1 MVTST
6 ETLTTRAP
14 SPARSRRT
22 VTRIGFAGILL
33 RLLVWGVLLTTAL
46 LVIVPLGWMLMSS
59 LKVNQ
64 EFLADP
70 FGLPTTLFWQNY
82 ADAWNLGVGQYMWN
96 SVTVTVA
103 SIIATTLISAWAA
116 FGLTKLTIPFS
127 RPVLFLIV
135 GGMMLAPTVA
145 LIPLLRLLQSLGIYD
160 SLLGITILYTAFRIP
175 FITFLIR
182 SYMVD
187 LPHEVDEGAL
197 LDGCSRSQ
205 QFWRLTLPMS
215 VPIIVSAVILQC
227 LFAWNEYLFA
237 FIFISSTENMTLPVG
252 LANLA
257 SKLSTNYPMIFA
269 GMTLASIPMIVAFF
283 AAQRF
288 FVRGLAEGI
297 GK

>member
-1 MVTST
+1 M
-6 ETLTTRAP
+6 
-14 SPARSRRT
+14 
-22 VTRIGFAGILL
+22 VTRIRFAGIVL
-33 RLLVWGVLLTTAL
+33 RLLVSGLLLAIAL
-46 LVIVPLGWMLMSS
+46 IVVVPLAWMLLSS

-64 EFLADP
+64 QFLSDP
-70 FGLPTTLFWQNY
+70 FGLPTTLNWSNY
-82 ADAWNLGVGQYMWN
+82 VDAWNLGVGQYMIN
-96 SVTVTVA
+96 SVIVTLV
-103 SIIATTLISAWAA
+103 SILATTLISAWAA
-116 FGLTKLTIPFS
+116 FGLTKLTMPFS
-127 RPVLFLIV
+127 RTVLFLIV

-145 LIPLLRLLQSLGIYD
+145 LIPLLRILQGLGIYD
-160 SLLGITILYTAFRIP
+160 SLLGLIILYTAFRIP
-175 FITFLIR
+175 FTTFLIR

-187 LPHEVDEGAL
+187 LPHEVDEAAL
-197 LDGCSRSQ
+197 LDGASRTQ

-215 VPIIVSAVILQC
+215 MPIVVSAVILQC

-237 FIFISSTENMTLPVG
+237 FIFVSSTDTMTLPVG

-269 GMTLASIPMIVAFF
+269 GMTLASVPMIVFFF

>member
-1 MVTST
+1 MVTAT
-6 ETLTTRAP
+6 DNRAV
-14 SPARSRRT
+14 SKL
-22 VTRIGFAGILL
+22 GFAGILL
-33 RLLVWGVLLTTAL
+33 RLIIWGILVVMAL
-46 LVIVPLGWMLMSS
+46 IVIVPLFWMLLSS

-64 EFLADP
+64 QFLADP
-70 FGLPTTLFWQNY
+70 FGLPTTLFWKNY
-82 ADAWNLGVGQYMWN
+82 VDAWNLGVGQYMWN
-96 SVTVTVA
+96 SVIVTVA

-127 RPVLFLIV
+127 RTVLFLIV

-145 LIPLLRLLQSLGIYD
+145 LIPLLRILQGLGIYD
-160 SLLGITILYTAFRIP
+160 SLLGLTILYTAFRIP
-175 FITFLIR
+175 FTTFLIR

-187 LPHEVDEGAL
+187 LPHEVDEAARL
-197 LDGCSRSQ
+197 AGCTRAQ

-215 VPIIVSAVILQC
+215 MPIVVSAVILQC

-237 FIFISSTENMTLPVG
+237 FIFVSSTDTMTLPVG

-269 GMTLASIPMIVAFF
+269 GMTLASIPMIVFFF

>member
-1 MVTST
+1 MVTAT
-6 ETLTTRAP
+6 DNRP
-14 SPARSRRT
+14 VSRL
-22 VTRIGFAGILL
+22 GFAGILL
-33 RLLVWGVLLTTAL
+33 RLIIWGLLLVMAL
-46 LVIVPLGWMLMSS
+46 IVIVPLFWMLLSS
-59 LKVNQ
+59 LKINQ
-64 EFLADP
+64 QFLADP
-70 FGLPTTLFWQNY
+70 FGLPTTLFWKNY
-82 ADAWNLGVGQYMWN
+82 VDAWNLGVGQYMWN
-96 SVTVTVA
+96 SVIVTVA

-127 RPVLFLIV
+127 RTVLFLIV

-145 LIPLLRLLQSLGIYD
+145 LIPLLRILQGLGIYD
-160 SLLGITILYTAFRIP
+160 SLLGLTILYTAFRIP
-175 FITFLIR
+175 FTTFLIR

-187 LPHEVDEGAL
+187 LPYEVDEAAR
-197 LDGCSRSQ
+197 LDGCSRAQ

-215 VPIIVSAVILQC
+215 MPIVVSAVILQC

-237 FIFISSTENMTLPVG
+237 FIFVSSTDTMTLPVG

-257 SKLSTNYPMIFA
+257 SRLSTNYPMIFA
-269 GMTLASIPMIVAFF
+269 GMTLASIPMIVFFF

>member
-1 MVTST
+1 MVTAT
-6 ETLTTRAP
+6 DNRAV
-14 SPARSRRT
+14 SKL
-22 VTRIGFAGILL
+22 GFAGILL
-33 RLLVWGVLLTTAL
+33 RLIIWGILVVMAL
-46 LVIVPLGWMLMSS
+46 IVIVPLFWMLLSS

-64 EFLADP
+64 QFLADP
-70 FGLPTTLFWQNY
+70 FGLPTTLFWKNY
-82 ADAWNLGVGQYMWN
+82 VDAWNLGVGQYMWN
-96 SVTVTVA
+96 SVIVTVA

-127 RPVLFLIV
+127 RTVLFLIV

-145 LIPLLRLLQSLGIYD
+145 LIPLLRILQGLGIYD
-160 SLLGITILYTAFRIP
+160 SLLGLTILYTAFRIP
-175 FITFLIR
+175 FTTFLIR

-187 LPHEVDEGAL
+187 LPHEVDEAAR
-197 LDGCSRSQ
+197 LDGCTRAQ

-215 VPIIVSAVILQC
+215 MPIVVSAVILQC

-237 FIFISSTENMTLPVG
+237 FIFVSSTDTMTLPVG

-269 GMTLASIPMIVAFF
+269 GMTLASIPMIVFFF

>member
-1 MVTST
+1 MVMSSAPTRMTSG
-6 ETLTTRAP
+6 
-14 SPARSRRT
+14 
-22 VTRIGFAGILL
+22 GFARTLL
-33 RLLVWGVLLTTAL
+33 KLVVWGFLLSAAII
-46 LVIVPLGWMLMSS
+46 VIVPLIWMVVSS
-59 LKVNQ
+59 FKVNQ

-70 FGLPTTLFWQNY
+70 FGLPSSFFWQNY
-82 ADAWNLGVGQYMWN
+82 VDAWNLGVGQYMWN
-96 SVTVTVA
+96 SVIVTLA

-116 FGLTKLTIPFS
+116 FGLTKIEIPFS
-127 RPVLFLIV
+127 RPVLYLII

-145 LIPLLRLLQSLGIYD
+145 LIPLLRILQSLGIYD
-160 SLLGITILYTAFRIP
+160 TLLGLTVLYTAFRIP
-175 FITFLIR
+175 FTTFLIR

-187 LPHEVDEGAL
+187 LPREVDEAAL
-197 LDGCSRSQ
+197 LDGCSRRQ
-205 QFWRLTLPMS
+205 QFWRLVLPMS
-215 VPIIVSAVILQC
+215 MPIIVSAVILQC

-237 FIFISSTENMTLPVG
+237 FIFVSSDETMTLPVG

-269 GMTLASIPMIVAFF
+269 GMTLASTPMIVFFF

>member
-1 MVTST
+1 MVTR
-6 ETLTTRAP
+6 LR
-14 SPARSRRT
+14 
-22 VTRIGFAGILL
+22 FAGIIL
-33 RLLVWGVLLTTAL
+33 RLLVWGLLVVIAL
-46 LVIVPLGWMLMSS
+46 LVVVPLGWMLLSS

-64 EFLADP
+64 QFLSDP
-70 FGLPTTLFWQNY
+70 FGLPTTLNWSNY
-82 ADAWNLGVGQYMWN
+82 ADAWNLGVGRYLIN
-96 SVTVTVA
+96 SVIVTVL

-116 FGLTKLTIPFS
+116 FGLTKLVMPFS
-127 RPVLFLIV
+127 RTILFLIV

-145 LIPLLRLLQSLGIYD
+145 LIPLLRMLQALGIYD
-160 SLLGITILYTAFRIP
+160 SLLGLIILYTAFRIP
-175 FITFLIR
+175 FTTFLIR
-182 SYMVD
+182 SYMID
-187 LPHEVDEGAL
+187 LPHEVDEAAR
-197 LDGCSRSQ
+197 LDGCSRAQ

-215 VPIIVSAVILQC
+215 MPIVISAVILQC

-237 FIFISSTENMTLPVG
+237 FIFVSSSDTMTLPVG

-269 GMTLASIPMIVAFF
+269 GMTLASVPMIVFFF

>member
-1 MVTST
+1 M
-6 ETLTTRAP
+6 
-14 SPARSRRT
+14 
-22 VTRIGFAGILL
+22 VTRIRFAGIVL
-33 RLLVWGVLLTTAL
+33 RLLIWGLL
-46 LVIVPLGWMLMSS
+46 LVIALIVVIPLIWMLLSS

-64 EFLADP
+64 QFLSDP
-70 FGLPTTLFWQNY
+70 FGPPTTLNWKNY
-82 ADAWNLGVGQYMWN
+82 VDAWNLGVGQYMIN
-96 SVTVTVA
+96 SVIVTVV

-116 FGLTKLTIPFS
+116 FGLTKLTMPFS
-127 RPVLFLIV
+127 RTVLFLIV

-145 LIPLLRLLQSLGIYD
+145 LIPLLRILQGLGIYD
-160 SLLGITILYTAFRIP
+160 SLLGLIILYTAFRIP
-175 FITFLIR
+175 FTTFLIR

-187 LPHEVDEGAL
+187 LPHEVDEAAR
-197 LDGCSRSQ
+197 LDGASRAQ

-215 VPIIVSAVILQC
+215 MPIVVSAVILQC

-237 FIFISSTENMTLPVG
+237 FIFVSSTDTMTLPVG

-257 SKLSTNYPMIFA
+257 SKLSTNYPMVFA
-269 GMTLASIPMIVAFF
+269 GMTLASVPMILFFF

>member
-1 MVTST
+1 MT
-6 ETLTTRAP
+6 P
-14 SPARSRRT
+14 IDSRR
-22 VTRIGFAGILL
+22 VSRIRFAGILF
-33 RLLVWGVLLTTAL
+33 RLLIWGVLVVTAL
-46 LVIVPLGWMLMSS
+46 LVVVPLIWMVLSS

-64 EFLADP
+64 QFLADP
-70 FGLPTTLFWQNY
+70 FGLPTTLFWKNY
-82 ADAWNLGVGQYMWN
+82 VDAWNLGVGRYLWN
-96 SVTVTVA
+96 SVIVTLA

-127 RPVLFLIV
+127 RTALFLIV

-145 LIPLLRLLQSLGIYD
+145 LIPLLRILQGLGIYD
-160 SLLGITILYTAFRIP
+160 SLLGLTILYTAFRIP
-175 FITFLIR
+175 FTTFLIR

-187 LPHEVDEGAL
+187 LSPEVDEAAL
-197 LDGCSRSQ
+197 LDGCSRTQ
-205 QFWRLTLPMS
+205 QFWRITLPMS
-215 VPIIVSAVILQC
+215 MPIIVSAIILHC

-237 FIFISSTENMTLPVG
+237 FIFVSSTDTMTLPVG

-269 GMTLASIPMIVAFF
+269 GMTIATLPMIVFFF

-288 FVRGLAEGI
+288 FVRGLAEGV

>member
-1 MVTST
+1 MSA
-6 ETLTTRAP
+6 TTN
-14 SPARSRRT
+14 RT
-22 VTRIGFAGILL
+22 VSRLGFAGILL
-33 RLLVWGVLLTTAL
+33 RLVVWGILVVTAL
-46 LVIVPLGWMLMSS
+46 VVIVPLLWMLVSS
-59 LKVNQ
+59 LKVNT

-70 FGLPTTLFWQNY
+70 FGLPTTLFWQNFV
-82 ADAWNLGVGQYMWN
+82 DAWNLGVGQYMWN
-96 SVTVTVA
+96 SVIVTVA
-103 SIIATTLISAWAA
+103 SIVATTLISAWAA

-160 SLLGITILYTAFRIP
+160 SLLGLTILYTAFRIP
-175 FITFLIR
+175 FTTFLIR

-187 LPHEVDEGAL
+187 LPHEVDEAGL
-197 LDGCSRSQ
+197 LDGCSRAQ

-215 VPIIVSAVILQC
+215 MPIIVSAIILQC

-237 FIFISSTENMTLPVG
+237 FIFVSSTDTMTLPVG

-269 GMTLASIPMIVAFF
+269 GMTIASIPMIAAFF

-288 FVRGLAEGI
+288 FVRGLAEGV

>member
-187 LPHEVDEGAL
+187 LPHEVDEAAL

-215 VPIIVSAVILQC
+215 VPIIVLAVILQC

>member
-197 LDGCSRSQ
+197 LDGCSRLQ

-283 AAQRF
+283 ATQRF

>member
-1 MVTST
+1 MVTAT
-6 ETLTTRAP
+6 DNRAV
-14 SPARSRRT
+14 SKL
-22 VTRIGFAGILL
+22 GFAGILL
-33 RLLVWGVLLTTAL
+33 RLIIWGILVVMAL
-46 LVIVPLGWMLMSS
+46 IVIVPLFWMLLSS

-64 EFLADP
+64 QFLADP
-70 FGLPTTLFWQNY
+70 FGLPTTLFWKNY
-82 ADAWNLGVGQYMWN
+82 VDAWNLGVGQYMWN
-96 SVTVTVA
+96 SVIVTVA

-127 RPVLFLIV
+127 RTVLFLIV

-145 LIPLLRLLQSLGIYD
+145 LIPLLRILQGLGIYD
-160 SLLGITILYTAFRIP
+160 SLLGLTILYTAFRIP
-175 FITFLIR
+175 FTTFLIR

-187 LPHEVDEGAL
+187 LPHEVDEAAR
-197 LDGCSRSQ
+197 LDGCTRAQ

-215 VPIIVSAVILQC
+215 MPIVVAAVILQC

-237 FIFISSTENMTLPVG
+237 FIFVSSTDTMTLPVG

-269 GMTLASIPMIVAFF
+269 GMTLASIPMIVFFF

>member
-1 MVTST
+1 MVTATDNRPVSK
-6 ETLTTRAP
+6 L
-14 SPARSRRT
+14 
-22 VTRIGFAGILL
+22 GFAGILL
-33 RLLVWGVLLTTAL
+33 RLVVWGVLLVMAL
-46 LVIVPLGWMLMSS
+46 IVIVPLFWMLLSS

-64 EFLADP
+64 QFLADP
-70 FGLPTTLFWQNY
+70 FGLPTTLFWKNY
-82 ADAWNLGVGQYMWN
+82 VDAWNLGVGQYMWN
-96 SVTVTVA
+96 SVIVTVA

-127 RPVLFLIV
+127 RTVLFLIV

-145 LIPLLRLLQSLGIYD
+145 LIPLLRILQSLGIYD
-160 SLLGITILYTAFRIP
+160 SLLGLTILYTAFRIP
-175 FITFLIR
+175 FTTFLIR

-187 LPHEVDEGAL
+187 LPYEVDEAAR
-197 LDGCSRSQ
+197 LDGCSRAQ

-215 VPIIVSAVILQC
+215 MPIVVSAVILQC

-237 FIFISSTENMTLPVG
+237 FIFVSSTDTMTLPVG

-269 GMTLASIPMIVAFF
+269 GMSLASIPMIVFFF